1 MDLYEALKSGASE
14 DELYDSFKREVAKA
28 QKRITEETA
37 QIAKEKVQQE
47 KLAAARKNA
56 VDAIYSYLDLFFKP
70 YVGETKKEIAP
81 KSTILAAL
89 VDWEKDYLSILENLE
104 RIKTAFSTKTTAKK
118 DAPLPAKSQKTTFFN
133 SMEEKDKDIILDF
146 LKSF

>member
-1 MDLYEALKSGASE
+1 MDLYEALKSGTSE
-14 DELYDSFKREVAKA
+14 DELYDSFKKQLAEA
-28 QKRITEETA
+28 QKKITEETA

-70 YVGETKKEIAP
+70 YVGETKKEIAS

-89 VDWEKDYLSILENLE
+89 VEWEKDNLSLLKDFEK
-104 RIKTAFSTKTTAKK
+104 IKAAFSTKTTAKNISTPTK
-118 DAPLPAKSQKTTFFN
+118 NQKMTFFD
-133 SMEEKDKDIILDF
+133 SMEEEDKDIILNF